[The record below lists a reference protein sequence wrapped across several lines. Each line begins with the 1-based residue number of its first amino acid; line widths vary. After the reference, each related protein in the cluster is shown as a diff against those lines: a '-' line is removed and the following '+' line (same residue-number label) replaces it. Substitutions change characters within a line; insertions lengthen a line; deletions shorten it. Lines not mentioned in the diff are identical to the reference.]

1 MHNIPDKIFSL
12 VEQYTFAELST
23 AEKNLVLQHLSEE
36 DYTELH
42 EGFTFAN
49 AGAPITNNNFEENKT
64 AILAAMQSNVA
75 PAKMNVLSNV
85 RMWQAAAVLFAVSSL
100 ALWLSNSK
108 RVVNSDAVAIQK
120 VFVHDT
126 ILQQQAPL
134 IQTIKDTVYLTK
146 VETKYLPTQNR
157 VAIKKASEST
167 EKTSAVADSFNRTYM
182 DSLTKRIGFSEAEV
196 GMGTF

>member
-12 VEQYTFAELST
+12 AEQYTFAELST

-36 DYTELH
+36 DYTELQ
-42 EGFTFAN
+42 EGFVVAN
-49 AGAPITNNNFEENKT
+49 AGTPVANTNFDGNKT
-64 AILAAMQSNVA
+64 AILASLQSTIA
-75 PAKMNVLSNV
+75 PTKMSAFSNV
-85 RMWQAAAVLFAVSSL
+85 RIWQAAAVLFAFSSL
-100 ALWLSNSK
+100 ALWLSNFK

-126 ILQQQAPL
+126 ILQQQAPVTR
-134 IQTIKDTVYLTK
+134 TIKDTVYLTK
-146 VETKYLPTQNR
+146 VETKYLPTQNAI
-157 VAIKKASEST
+157 AIKKGSEST
-167 EKTSAVADSFNRTYM
+167 ENTSIVADSFNRTYM